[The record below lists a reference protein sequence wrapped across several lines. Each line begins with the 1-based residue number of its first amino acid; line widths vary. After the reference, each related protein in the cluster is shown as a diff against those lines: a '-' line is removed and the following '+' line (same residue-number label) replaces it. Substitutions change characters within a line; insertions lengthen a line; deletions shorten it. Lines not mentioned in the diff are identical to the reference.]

1 MTMLLEH
8 FSIQLAGACSDC
20 HPHEL
25 GIGMFKKLLN
35 ERLEFMRDGTKA
47 GKESVKDFE
56 RRANRAIVHMNA
68 NYKGF
73 LYKLSR
79 CLPERM
85 KILLQQQGEH
95 IKH

>member
-1 MTMLLEH
+1 
-8 FSIQLAGACSDC
+8 
-20 HPHEL
+20 
-25 GIGMFKKLLN
+25 MFKKLLN

-56 RRANRAIVHMNA
+56 RRANRAIVDMND
-68 NYKGF
+68 NYKDF